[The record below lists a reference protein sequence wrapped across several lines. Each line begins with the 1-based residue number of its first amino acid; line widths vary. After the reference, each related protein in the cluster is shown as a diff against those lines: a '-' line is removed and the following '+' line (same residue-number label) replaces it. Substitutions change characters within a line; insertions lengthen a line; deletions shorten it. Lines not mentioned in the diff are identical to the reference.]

1 MIIFLL
7 KEMWKITHKVTVME
21 EILKVLPIEIKEK
34 VKNKLDGLEEIR
46 IRVNKPVIL
55 QYGQDEEILHYIID

>member
-1 MIIFLL
+1 
-7 KEMWKITHKVTVME
+7 ME

-55 QYGQDEEILHYIID
+55 QYGQAEDPFR

>member
-1 MIIFLL
+1 
-7 KEMWKITHKVTVME
+7 ME

-55 QYGQDEEILHYIID
+55 PKPVAKSVIILFGVIFLITLPEDI